1 MLEITPKLD
10 NQSGKPLYVQL
21 YEYIKE
27 EIKVG
32 NISPDAKLPSK
43 RRLATHLSLSQNTI
57 EAAYEQLIAEGYIQ
71 SIPRKGYYVCKLDQD
86 LVDSFSQLS
95 ANFIKEKQYHDTDC
109 LYDFSQTGVDTRSFP
124 FGILRKLTNELLR
137 SESDQLLRLGHPQ
150 GDYDFRKAIAKYL
163 YESRGA
169 SCSPSQIIIGAG
181 TQYLIR
187 LLFQLL
193 QGGIFAVEDPGYHRR
208 HVAFEK
214 WERVKMI
221 PLDEDGMIVSR
232 LEESGANAA
241 FVTPSHQFP
250 CGMIMPIS
258 RRMQLLHWANKSEGR
273 YIIEDDYDSEFRYSG
288 KPIPAL
294 QGLDTNEKVVYMGT
308 FSKAFLPSLRVSY
321 MVLPKP
327 LIDIYQNEYFFY
339 AQTVSRMDQALLRRF
354 LEEGY
359 WEKHISKMRVT
370 YHKKR
375 DVLVTEIMKQFPES
389 AEIIGQ
395 DSGLHVLV
403 RVNNGMT
410 EQELIEQAGHYK
422 SKVYPLSAYGIHD
435 NKTVLLGYATLTEEE
450 IQDAVT
456 LLAEAWF

>member
-10 NQSGKPLYVQL
+10 NHSEKPLYVQL
-21 YEYIKE
+21 YEYIKQ

-32 NISPDAKLPSK
+32 NLTPEVKLPSK

-57 EAAYEQLIAEGYIQ
+57 EAAYEQLIAEGYIR
-71 SIPRKGYYVCKLDQD
+71 SIPRKGYYVGELDQS
-86 LVDSFSQLS
+86 LVGSYSPRS
-95 ANFIKEKQYHDTDC
+95 ANSIKEKQYQGTHDR
-109 LYDFSQTGVDTRSFP
+109 YDFSQTGVDVRSFP
-124 FGILRKLTNELLR
+124 FALLRKLTSELLR
-137 SESDQLLRLGHPQ
+137 SENDQLLKLGHPQ
-150 GDYDFRKAIAKYL
+150 GDYDFRQAIAKYL
-163 YESRGA
+163 YESRGVR
-169 SCSPSQIIIGAG
+169 CSPSQIIIGSG

-232 LEESGANAA
+232 LEESGATAA

-258 RRMQLLHWANKSEGR
+258 RRMQLLHWANKSEDR

-294 QGLDTNEKVVYMGT
+294 QGLDANEKVVYMGT

-327 LIDIYQNEYFFY
+327 LIDLYQNEYFFY
-339 AQTVSRMDQALLRRF
+339 AQTVSQLDQALLCKF

-359 WEKHISKMRVT
+359 WEKHISKMRVI

-375 DVLVTEIMKQFPES
+375 DILVAEIMKQFPES
-389 AEIIGQ
+389 VEIIGQ

-410 EQELIEQAGHYK
+410 EQELIEKAGQYN
-422 SKVYPLSAYGIHD
+422 SKVYPLSAYGSHD
-435 NKTVLLGYATLTEEE
+435 NKTVLLGYATLTEEA
-450 IQDAVT
+450 IADAVQM
-456 LLAEAWF
+456 LVQAWF

>member
-1 MLEITPKLD
+1 
-10 NQSGKPLYVQL
+10 
-21 YEYIKE
+21 
-27 EIKVG
+27 
-32 NISPDAKLPSK
+32 
-43 RRLATHLSLSQNTI
+43 
-57 EAAYEQLIAEGYIQ
+57 
-71 SIPRKGYYVCKLDQD
+71 
-86 LVDSFSQLS
+86 
-95 ANFIKEKQYHDTDC
+95 
-109 LYDFSQTGVDTRSFP
+109 
-124 FGILRKLTNELLR
+124 
-137 SESDQLLRLGHPQ
+137 
-150 GDYDFRKAIAKYL
+150 
-163 YESRGA
+163 
-169 SCSPSQIIIGAG
+169 
-181 TQYLIR
+181 
-187 LLFQLL
+187 
-193 QGGIFAVEDPGYHRR
+193 
-208 HVAFEK
+208 
-214 WERVKMI
+214 
-221 PLDEDGMIVSR
+221 
-232 LEESGANAA
+232 
-241 FVTPSHQFP
+241 
-250 CGMIMPIS
+250 
-258 RRMQLLHWANKSEGR
+258 
-273 YIIEDDYDSEFRYSG
+273 
-288 KPIPAL
+288 
-294 QGLDTNEKVVYMGT
+294 
-308 FSKAFLPSLRVSY
+308 

-450 IQDAVT
+450 IQDAVK